1 MWSPPVWLS
10 VTGANAIMGLTPHL
24 ADEIAMASAI
34 VSVLVLALLVGV
46 IVLLN
51 WRLTLAGGLRRRDS
65 AQARTPRRRMRVNE
79 AFSFGLSGLSAGGL
93 SLFGDN
99 SLGGGTA
106 SPRITKEQRAEAF
119 LRRILALTG
128 ATKADGAYVLNVGK
142 VQFQLRDRFIRRL
155 QNPQDPKSPYEET
168 CFYLVHNGMPKV
180 EEIAT
185 ALLHLSNNP
194 ALFDKWALQNGVA
207 FKADGKVFDR
217 CPLMGLR

>member
-1 MWSPPVWLS
+1 M
-10 VTGANAIMGLTPHL
+10 T
-24 ADEIAMASAI
+24 SAI

-46 IVLLN
+46 IVLLK
-51 WRLTLAGGLRRRDS
+51 WRLALAGLRRRDL
-65 AQARTPRRRMRVNE
+65 AREGGMLPGRMRMNEVFASGVNV
-79 AFSFGLSGLSAGGL
+79 FSPAGL
-93 SLFGDN
+93 SLFGGN
-99 SLGGGTA
+99 PLGGGPV
-106 SPRITKEQRAEAF
+106 SPRVTKEQRAEAF
-119 LRRILALTG
+119 LQRILALTG
-128 ATKADGAYVLNVGK
+128 AKKVDGAYVLNVGK

>member
-1 MWSPPVWLS
+1 
-10 VTGANAIMGLTPHL
+10 
-24 ADEIAMASAI
+24 MASAI

-46 IVLLN
+46 VILLK
-51 WRLTLAGGLRRRDS
+51 WRLTLTDGLRRRGL
-65 AQARTPRRRMRVNE
+65 AQAGMPRRRLRVND
-79 AFSFGLSGLSAGGL
+79 AFSFGLPALGAGAF

-99 SLGGGTA
+99 PLGNGPV
-106 SPRITKEQRAEAF
+106 SPRVTKEQRAEAF
-119 LRRILALTG
+119 LGRILALTG

-142 VQFQLRDRFIRRL
+142 VQFQLKDRFIRRL
-155 QNPQDPKSPYEET
+155 QNPKDPKSPYEET

-194 ALFDKWALQNGVA
+194 GLFDKWALQNGVA

>member
-1 MWSPPVWLS
+1 
-10 VTGANAIMGLTPHL
+10 
-24 ADEIAMASAI
+24 MASAI
-34 VSVLVLALLVGV
+34 VSVLVVALLVGV
-46 IVLLN
+46 IVLLK
-51 WRLTLAGGLRRRDS
+51 WRLTLAGSRPRGL
-65 AQARTPRRRMRVNE
+65 AQAATPRGRMNE
-79 AFSFGLSGLSAGGL
+79 AFAFGMQAFSQGGM
-93 SLFGDN
+93 SLFGGN
-99 SLGGGTA
+99 SLGGGRV
-106 SPRITKEQRAEAF
+106 SPYLTKEQRAEAF

-128 ATKADGAYVLNVGK
+128 ATKVDGAYILNVGE

-194 ALFDKWALQNGVA
+194 GLFDKWALQNGVA
-207 FKADGKVFDR
+207 FKTDGKVFDR

>member
-1 MWSPPVWLS
+1 M
-10 VTGANAIMGLTPHL
+10 T
-24 ADEIAMASAI
+24 SAI

-46 IVLLN
+46 IVLLK
-51 WRLTLAGGLRRRDS
+51 WRLALAGLRRRDL
-65 AQARTPRRRMRVNE
+65 AREGGMLPGRMRMNEVFASGVNV
-79 AFSFGLSGLSAGGL
+79 FSPSGL
-93 SLFGDN
+93 SLFGGN
-99 SLGGGTA
+99 PLGGGPI
-106 SPRITKEQRAEAF
+106 SPRVTKEQRAEAF
-119 LRRILALTG
+119 LQRILALTG
-128 ATKADGAYVLNVGK
+128 AKKVDGAYVLNVGK

-194 ALFDKWALQNGVA
+194 GLFDKWALQNGVA

>member
-1 MWSPPVWLS
+1 M
-10 VTGANAIMGLTPHL
+10 T
-24 ADEIAMASAI
+24 SAI

-46 IVLLN
+46 IVLLK
-51 WRLTLAGGLRRRDS
+51 WRLALAGLRRRDL
-65 AQARTPRRRMRVNE
+65 AREGGMLRGRMRMNEVFASGVNV
-79 AFSFGLSGLSAGGL
+79 FSPAGL
-93 SLFGDN
+93 SLFGGN
-99 SLGGGTA
+99 PLGGGPV
-106 SPRITKEQRAEAF
+106 SPRVTKEQRAEAF
-119 LRRILALTG
+119 LHRILALTG
-128 ATKADGAYVLNVGK
+128 DKKVDGAYVLNVGK

-194 ALFDKWALQNGVA
+194 GLFDKWALQNGVA

>member
-1 MWSPPVWLS
+1 M
-10 VTGANAIMGLTPHL
+10 
-24 ADEIAMASAI
+24 
-34 VSVLVLALLVGV
+34 
-46 IVLLN
+46 
-51 WRLTLAGGLRRRDS
+51 LRG
-65 AQARTPRRRMRVNE
+65 RMRMNEVFASGVNV
-79 AFSFGLSGLSAGGL
+79 FSPAGL
-93 SLFGDN
+93 SLFGGN
-99 SLGGGTA
+99 PLGGGPI
-106 SPRITKEQRAEAF
+106 SPRVTKEQRAEAF
-119 LRRILALTG
+119 LQRILALTG
-128 ATKADGAYVLNVGK
+128 AKKVDGAYVLNVGK

>member
-1 MWSPPVWLS
+1 
-10 VTGANAIMGLTPHL
+10 
-24 ADEIAMASAI
+24 MASTI
-34 VSVLVLALLVGV
+34 VSVLVLALLAG
-46 IVLLN
+46 ILVLLR
-51 WRLTLAGGLRRRDS
+51 WRLTLAAGPRRQDL
-65 AQARTPRRRMRVNE
+65 AQAEPRRGRMPRVRVNG
-79 AFSFGLSGLSAGGL
+79 AFSFGLRALGPGGL

-99 SLGGGTA
+99 PMAGVRV
-106 SPRITKEQRAEAF
+106 SPHVTKEQRAEAF

-128 ATKADGAYVLNVGK
+128 ATKADGAYILNVGK
-142 VQFQLRDRFIRRL
+142 LQFQLRDRFIRRV

-194 ALFDKWALQNGVA
+194 GLFDKWALQNGVA

>member
-1 MWSPPVWLS
+1 M
-10 VTGANAIMGLTPHL
+10 
-24 ADEIAMASAI
+24 
-34 VSVLVLALLVGV
+34 
-46 IVLLN
+46 
-51 WRLTLAGGLRRRDS
+51 LRG
-65 AQARTPRRRMRVNE
+65 RMRMNEVFASGVNV
-79 AFSFGLSGLSAGGL
+79 FSPAGL
-93 SLFGDN
+93 SLFGGN
-99 SLGGGTA
+99 PLGGGPV
-106 SPRITKEQRAEAF
+106 SPRVTKEQRAEAF
-119 LRRILALTG
+119 LHRILALTG
-128 ATKADGAYVLNVGK
+128 ANKVDGAYVLNVGK

>member
-1 MWSPPVWLS
+1 M
-10 VTGANAIMGLTPHL
+10 T
-24 ADEIAMASAI
+24 SAI

-46 IVLLN
+46 IALLK
-51 WRLTLAGGLRRRDS
+51 WRLALAGLRRRDL
-65 AQARTPRRRMRVNE
+65 AREGGMLRGRMRMNEVFASGVNV
-79 AFSFGLSGLSAGGL
+79 FSPAGL
-93 SLFGDN
+93 SLFGGN
-99 SLGGGTA
+99 PLGGGPV
-106 SPRITKEQRAEAF
+106 SPRVTKEQRAEAF
-119 LRRILALTG
+119 LHRILALTG
-128 ATKADGAYVLNVGK
+128 AKKVDGAYVLNVGK

-194 ALFDKWALQNGVA
+194 GLFDKWALQNGVA

>member
-1 MWSPPVWLS
+1 M
-10 VTGANAIMGLTPHL
+10 T
-24 ADEIAMASAI
+24 SAI
-34 VSVLVLALLVGV
+34 VSVPIFALLVGV
-46 IVLLN
+46 IVLLK
-51 WRLTLAGGLRRRDS
+51 WRLTLAALRRKDL
-65 AQARTPRRRMRVNE
+65 ARAGRLRGRMNE
-79 AFSFGLSGLSAGGL
+79 TFSYGKHAFSPRGF
-93 SLFGDN
+93 SLLGT
-99 SLGGGTA
+99 SPLGGGPV
-106 SPRITKEQRAEAF
+106 SPRVTKEQRAEAF

-128 ATKADGAYVLNVGK
+128 ATKVDGAYVLNVGK

-194 ALFDKWALQNGVA
+194 GLFDKWALQNGVA

>member
-1 MWSPPVWLS
+1 
-10 VTGANAIMGLTPHL
+10 
-24 ADEIAMASAI
+24 MASAI
-34 VSVLVLALLVGV
+34 VSVLVLALLVSV
-46 IVLLN
+46 IVLLK
-51 WRLTLAGGLRRRDS
+51 WRLSLVGLRRRDL
-65 AQARTPRRRMRVNE
+65 AQAGRPRRRMNE
-79 AFSFGLSGLSAGGL
+79 AFSYDMHAFSPGGF
-93 SLFGDN
+93 SLFGRN
-99 SLGGGTA
+99 SLGDGPV
-106 SPRITKEQRAEAF
+106 SPRVTKEQRAEAF

-128 ATKADGAYVLNVGK
+128 ATKADEAYILNVGK

-194 ALFDKWALQNGVA
+194 GLFDKWALQNGVA

>member
-1 MWSPPVWLS
+1 
-10 VTGANAIMGLTPHL
+10 
-24 ADEIAMASAI
+24 MASAI

-46 IVLLN
+46 IVLLK
-51 WRLTLAGGLRRRDS
+51 WRLTLAAGLRRRDL
-65 AQARTPRRRMRVNE
+65 AQAGIPRRRMRVNE
-79 AFSFGLSGLSAGGL
+79 AFSFGLPGLGASGL
-93 SLFGDN
+93 SLFGDDP
-99 SLGGGTA
+99 LGSGPA

-128 ATKADGAYVLNVGK
+128 ATKVDSVYYLNVGK

-194 ALFDKWALQNGVA
+194 GLFDKWALQNGVA

>member
-1 MWSPPVWLS
+1 M
-10 VTGANAIMGLTPHL
+10 
-24 ADEIAMASAI
+24 AMAPAI
-34 VSVLVLALLVGV
+34 VSMLVLALLVGV
-46 IVLLN
+46 ILLLVC
-51 WRLTLAGGLRRRDS
+51 RLTLTGGLRRRDL
-65 AQARTPRRRMRVNE
+65 AQGMPRRRMRMNE
-79 AFSFGLSGLSAGGL
+79 AFSFGVPALGSAGL
-93 SLFGDN
+93 SLFGN
-99 SLGGGTA
+99 NPWGGGTV
-106 SPRITKEQRAEAF
+106 SPRLTKEQRAEAF

-128 ATKADGAYVLNVGK
+128 ATKADDAYILNVGK

-155 QNPQDPKSPYEET
+155 QNPKDSQSPYEET

-194 ALFDKWALQNGVA
+194 GLFDKWALQNGVA

>member
-1 MWSPPVWLS
+1 MVSEILS
-10 VTGANAIMGLTPHL
+10 V
-24 ADEIAMASAI
+24 
-34 VSVLVLALLVGV
+34 VVLALLIGV
-46 IVLLN
+46 VVLAR
-51 WRLTLAGGLRRRDS
+51 WRFLYAGLRRRN
-65 AQARTPRRRMRVNE
+65 QAAAVHGQANLVR
-79 AFSFGLSGLSAGGL
+79 SYGLYVLDHQSL
-93 SLFGDN
+93 SLFGGHRLNQD
-99 SLGGGTA
+99 SAVA
-106 SPRITKEQRAEAF
+106 SRISKEQRAEAF
-119 LRRILALTG
+119 LQRILVLTG
-128 ATKADGAYVLNVGK
+128 AKKVDGAYVLNVGK

-155 QNPQDPKSPYEET
+155 QNPNDPKSPYEET

>member
-1 MWSPPVWLS
+1 M
-10 VTGANAIMGLTPHL
+10 T
-24 ADEIAMASAI
+24 SAI

-46 IVLLN
+46 IVLLK
-51 WRLTLAGGLRRRDS
+51 WRLALAGLRRRDL
-65 AQARTPRRRMRVNE
+65 AREGGMLRGRMRMNEVFASGVNV
-79 AFSFGLSGLSAGGL
+79 FSPAGL
-93 SLFGDN
+93 SLFGGN
-99 SLGGGTA
+99 PLGGGPV
-106 SPRITKEQRAEAF
+106 SPRVTKEQRAEAF
-119 LRRILALTG
+119 LQRILALTG
-128 ATKADGAYVLNVGK
+128 AKKVDGAYVLNVGK

>member
-1 MWSPPVWLS
+1 M
-10 VTGANAIMGLTPHL
+10 T
-24 ADEIAMASAI
+24 SAI

-46 IVLLN
+46 IVLLK
-51 WRLTLAGGLRRRDS
+51 WRLARAGLRRRDL
-65 AQARTPRRRMRVNE
+65 AREGGMLRGRMRMNEVFASGVNV
-79 AFSFGLSGLSAGGL
+79 FSPAGL
-93 SLFGDN
+93 SLFGGN
-99 SLGGGTA
+99 PLGGGPV
-106 SPRITKEQRAEAF
+106 SPRVTKEQRAEAF
-119 LRRILALTG
+119 LHRILALTG
-128 ATKADGAYVLNVGK
+128 AKKVDGAYVLNVGK

>member
-1 MWSPPVWLS
+1 
-10 VTGANAIMGLTPHL
+10 
-24 ADEIAMASAI
+24 MASAI
-34 VSVLVLALLVGV
+34 VSVLVLALLMGV
-46 IVLLN
+46 IVLLK
-51 WRLTLAGGLRRRDS
+51 WRLTLAAFRRRGMVR
-65 AQARTPRRRMRVNE
+65 AGTLRGRMNE
-79 AFSFGLSGLSAGGL
+79 AFSYGTHAFSPGGL
-93 SLFGDN
+93 SLFGGH
-99 SLGGGTA
+99 SLSGGQVP
-106 SPRITKEQRAEAF
+106 PRVTKEQRAEAF

-128 ATKADGAYVLNVGK
+128 ATKADGAYILNVGK

-194 ALFDKWALQNGVA
+194 GLFDNWALQNGVA

>member
-1 MWSPPVWLS
+1 M
-10 VTGANAIMGLTPHL
+10 T
-24 ADEIAMASAI
+24 SAI

-46 IVLLN
+46 IVLLK
-51 WRLTLAGGLRRRDS
+51 WRLALAGLRRRDL
-65 AQARTPRRRMRVNE
+65 AREGGMLPGRMRMNEVFASGVNV
-79 AFSFGLSGLSAGGL
+79 FSPAGL
-93 SLFGDN
+93 SLFGGN
-99 SLGGGTA
+99 PLGGGPI
-106 SPRITKEQRAEAF
+106 SPRVTKEQRAEAF
-119 LRRILALTG
+119 LQRILALTG
-128 ATKADGAYVLNVGK
+128 AKKVDGAYVLNVGK